1 MAKKRILLGEREL
14 ELMKA
19 LWKLGRGTVYD
30 VQKAIRGKRAYTTVQ
45 TMLNS
50 LERKGLIRHDTE
62 DRTFIYYPKVER
74 SKALQDHLEDLV
86 ERVFDGSV
94 VGVLMSL
101 GKAEGMSD
109 EEVEKLRQL
118 IDKEDDE

>member
-30 VQKAIRGKRAYTTVQ
+30 VQKAIRAKRAYTTVQ
-45 TMLNS
+45 TMLNG
-50 LERKGLIRHDTE
+50 LERKGLVRHDTE
-62 DRTFIYYPKVER
+62 ERTFIYYPRVER

-94 VGVLMSL
+94 AGVLMGL
-101 GKAEGMSD
+101 GKAEGLSD
-109 EEVEKLRQL
+109 EEIERLRQL
-118 IDKEDDE
+118 IDKEDGK